1 MTLGTF
7 LPIALLVIGIVDA
20 ILFRSFARRG
30 MTTEGRANIM
40 ILVSL
45 MLPLIAYVALNFA
58 FPETGATIIW

>member
-1 MTLGTF
+1 MTLGTL

-30 MTTEGRANIM
+30 MTTEGKANIM

-45 MLPLIAYVALNFA
+45 MLPLIAYVALNFV

>member
-7 LPIALLVIGIVDA
+7 LPIALLVIGIVEA

-45 MLPLIAYVALNFA
+45 MLPLIAYVVLNFV